1 MQAFKL
7 VVWKDREILALVKI
21 SFWHATVVCIQ
32 LTVSMVAYI
41 HKLLKQF
48 VYISGAFCKRVC

>member
-32 LTVSMVAYI
+32 LTVGMEAYI
-41 HKLLKQF
+41 HELLKQF
-48 VYISGAFCKRVC
+48 CLYKRRIL